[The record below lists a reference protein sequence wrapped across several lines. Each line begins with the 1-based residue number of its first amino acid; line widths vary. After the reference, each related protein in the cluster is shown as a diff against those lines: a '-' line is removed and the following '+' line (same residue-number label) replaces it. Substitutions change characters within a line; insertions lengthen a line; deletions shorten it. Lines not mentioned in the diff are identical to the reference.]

1 MGKLCEMPVVPL
13 SRSPPLAESTM
24 SSSRGPPAGL
34 FAQATPPP
42 PPVGGRHVVV
52 VVLVVVVVVVVV
64 VVGHAPVGCGVQ
76 TSTSCPRSVL
86 GLVPFTAWASSVTTR
101 LPGFFPFFLS
111 FTVIGVTSLQS
122 VSVEGAGKV
131 SEPGSNRGALTVWI
145 PAALH
150 AGAAVVS
157 LRQ

>member
-52 VVLVVVVVVVVV
+52 VVLVVL